1 MSGAHLSMDQAPHSA
16 EEHASM
22 APGSDRTTHSSTG
35 GSSHQTLTGEETP
48 AAAGRT
54 MAPTRS
60 GHPPALHP
68 EIAKHVSPEYDYR
81 TDEAERE
88 IRDWG
93 GDAPALPFIPRKRG
107 FSNAALNPPTAGGH
121 PSTSPHQPPSFV
133 RPGEGLETTTDARAG
148 APIRKRTR
156 SGTVWSE
163 GGYPELT
170 HVDTAFSD
178 AHRAFSRLSKQRS
191 RTARASSESSETRAG
206 SEAGD
211 NGIQEEPE
219 EEHGTDPNKV
229 EWEDDDPHNP
239 QNWTVKY
246 KWIITI
252 LCAHATLVVTFASS
266 APSSATSQVAE
277 QFNSGNEVAELTTA
291 LFLAGYVAGPLLWAP
306 LSEMFGRRPIFIL
319 TLAVFVL
326 FQIGCALAQN
336 IWTLIICRF
345 FAAVFASSPLV
356 NCGGVIADMWD
367 PVRRGDAMSLF
378 SASVFL
384 GPVLGPIIG
393 GFTVMNQSLRWR
405 WIYGWIAFWGLGS
418 WVLMTIFLPETYHP
432 ILLKQRAKRM
442 RKENPE
448 EHGDKYAELE
458 RADFSLHSII
468 TRTLARPLVMLVV
481 EPIMITVTIYLS
493 VVYGLLY
500 GLFSVIPIIFQGNR
514 GFNPG
519 ESGLVFIGVGLGTT
533 IGAAVSVWT
542 QRGYPELLRKWHGH
556 PPPEHRLF
564 GAMLAGPFLIVG
576 IFWLGW
582 TGNNPSIHW
591 AVPAVA
597 TIFIGMSFTLV
608 FISFLTYLVEVYLMY
623 SASALSGNTV
633 VRSAVAAAFPLFIRQ
648 MFTNLGIGWG
658 ASTFGFIGLAI
669 TPSPFLFYK
678 YGYKLRQMSRF
689 APCLDVD
696 MREQVLEEERQEQER
711 KEKDGDGA
719 SEKGEKTRGA
729 AKAARDNRV

>member
-1 MSGAHLSMDQAPHSA
+1 
-16 EEHASM
+16 M
-22 APGSDRTTHSSTG
+22 APGSDRTTHSGTGTGTSSQETSQTLATTG
-35 GSSHQTLTGEETP
+35 GH
-48 AAAGRT
+48 
-54 MAPTRS
+54 
-60 GHPPALHP
+60 PALHP
-68 EIAKHVSPEYDYR
+68 QIVKHVSPTGEYDYT

-88 IRDWG
+88 MRDWG
-93 GDAPALPFIPRKRG
+93 GDAPALPFFPRKRG
-107 FSNAALNPPTAGGH
+107 LSNAAANPIASGGSTAPHVPPTF
-121 PSTSPHQPPSFV
+121 T
-133 RPGEGLETTTDARAG
+133 RPGIDGAEAAADARAG
-148 APIRKRTR
+148 APFRKRTR

-178 AHRAFSRLSKQRS
+178 AHRAFSRLSRHRS
-191 RTARASSESSETRAG
+191 RSARPSSESSETRGG
-206 SEAGD
+206 SDEGD
-211 NGIQEEPE
+211 VAEEGE
-219 EEHGTDPNKV
+219 QVDQKDPNKV
-229 EWEDDDPHNP
+229 DWEEDDPHNP
-239 QNWTVKY
+239 QNWSVKY
-246 KWIITI
+246 KWLVVI
-252 LCAHATLVVTFASS
+252 LCAQATLVVTFASS
-266 APSSATSQVAE
+266 APSSATRQVA
-277 QFNSGNEVAELTTA
+277 QDFNAGTEVAELTTA

-306 LSEMFGRRPIFIL
+306 LSEMYGRRPIFVL
-319 TLAVFVL
+319 SLAVFVI

-345 FAAVFASSPLV
+345 FAALFASSPLV
-356 NCGGVIADMWD
+356 VAGGVVADVFD

-384 GPVLGPIIG
+384 GPVLGPIIA

-405 WIYGWIAFWGLGS
+405 WVYAWIAFWGLGS
-418 WVLMTIFLPETYHP
+418 WILLAIFLPETYHP
-432 ILLKQRAKRM
+432 VLLKQRAERL
-442 RKENPE
+442 RKDHPE
-448 EHGDKYAELE
+448 EHGEKYAELE

-481 EPIMITVTIYLS
+481 EPIMLTVTIYLS

-500 GLFSVIPIIFQGNR
+500 GLFSVIPIIFQQTR

-519 ESGLVFIGVGLGTT
+519 ESGLVFIGVGIGTT
-533 IGAAVSVWT
+533 IGAATSVWT

-564 GAMLAGPFLIVG
+564 GAMLAGPFLILG

-582 TGNNPSIHW
+582 TGNDPSIHW
-591 AVPAVA
+591 AVPAVS

-633 VRSAVAAAFPLFIRQ
+633 VRSAVAAAFPLFITQ

-658 ASTFGFIGLAI
+658 ASTFGFIAVAI

-678 YGYKLRQMSRF
+678 YGWRLRQMSRF
-689 APCLDVD
+689 APCLDVGL
-696 MREQVLEEERQEQER
+696 REQVFEEERQEQER
-711 KEKDGDGA
+711 KEKEEGGA
-719 SEKGEKTRGA
+719 TEKVASGSGGS
-729 AKAARDNRV
+729 AKMARDNRV

>member
-1 MSGAHLSMDQAPHSA
+1 
-16 EEHASM
+16 
-22 APGSDRTTHSSTG
+22 
-35 GSSHQTLTGEETP
+35 
-48 AAAGRT
+48 
-54 MAPTRS
+54 
-60 GHPPALHP
+60 
-68 EIAKHVSPEYDYR
+68 
-81 TDEAERE
+81 
-88 IRDWG
+88 
-93 GDAPALPFIPRKRG
+93 
-107 FSNAALNPPTAGGH
+107 
-121 PSTSPHQPPSFV
+121 
-133 RPGEGLETTTDARAG
+133 
-148 APIRKRTR
+148 
-156 SGTVWSE
+156 
-163 GGYPELT
+163 
-170 HVDTAFSD
+170 
-178 AHRAFSRLSKQRS
+178 
-191 RTARASSESSETRAG
+191 
-206 SEAGD
+206 
-211 NGIQEEPE
+211 
-219 EEHGTDPNKV
+219 DPNKV

-239 QNWTVKY
+239 QNWCVSY

-336 IWTLIICRF
+336 IWTLVICRF

-367 PVRRGDAMSLF
+367 PIRRGDAMSLF

-393 GFTVMNQSLRWR
+393 GFVSPLISLRWR

-582 TGNNPSIHW
+582 TGNYPSIHW

-696 MREQVLEEERQEQER
+696 MREQVFEEERQEQER

-719 SEKGEKTRGA
+719 SEKGERTRGA

>member
-1 MSGAHLSMDQAPHSA
+1 
-16 EEHASM
+16 M

-35 GSSHQTLTGEETP
+35 SSSSGSNETGQQTLAGETP
-48 AAAGRT
+48 AAIAT
-54 MAPTRS
+54 SS

-68 EIAKHVSPEYDYR
+68 EIAKHVSPDYDYR

-107 FSNAALNPPTAGGH
+107 FSNAALNPPTSGGRL
-121 PSTSPHQPPSFV
+121 STSPHQPPSFV
-133 RPGEGLETTTDARAG
+133 RPGEGLETANDPRAG

-206 SEAGD
+206 SEAGND
-211 NGIQEEPE
+211 GIQEEPE
-219 EEHGTDPNKV
+219 EENGRDPNKV
-229 EWEDDDPHNP
+229 EWADDDPHNP
-239 QNWTVKY
+239 QNWSVKY

-277 QFNSGNEVAELTTA
+277 QFNSGSEVAELTTA

-306 LSEMFGRRPIFIL
+306 LSEMLGRRPIFIL
-319 TLAVFVL
+319 TLAVFGL

-367 PVRRGDAMSLF
+367 PIRRGDAMSLF

-384 GPVLGPIIG
+384 GPVLGPILG

-405 WIYGWIAFWGLGS
+405 WIYGWIGFWGLGS

-500 GLFSVIPIIFQGNR
+500 GLFSVIPIIFQQTR

-582 TGNNPSIHW
+582 TGNYPSIHW

-719 SEKGEKTRGA
+719 SEKGETTRGA
-729 AKAARDNRV
+729 ARAARDNRV

>member
-1 MSGAHLSMDQAPHSA
+1 
-16 EEHASM
+16 M
-22 APGSDRTTHSSTG
+22 APAASHTSTG
-35 GSSHQTLTGEETP
+35 SSSDETSRTLIDAQQPTTTTTSSSAA
-48 AAAGRT
+48 AAAG
-54 MAPTRS
+54 
-60 GHPPALHP
+60 LHSHL
-68 EIAKHVSPEYDYR
+68 AKKHGNMSADDYS

-107 FSNAALNPPTAGGH
+107 MSNAALNKPLAG
-121 PSTSPHQPPSFV
+121 TSGPHQAPTFL
-133 RPGEGLETTTDARAG
+133 RPADGTETTIPTQDARAG
-148 APIRKRTR
+148 APVRKRTR

-191 RTARASSESSETRAG
+191 RSARPSSETSGTRAG
-206 SEAGD
+206 EGE
-211 NGIQEEPE
+211 QEDESE
-219 EEHGTDPNKV
+219 EENHRDPNKV
-229 EWEDDDPHNP
+229 EWEENDPHNP

-252 LCAHATLVVTFASS
+252 LCAQATLVVTFASS
-266 APSSATSQVAE
+266 APSSATRQVAQ
-277 QFNSGNEVAELTTA
+277 QFNTGSEVAELTTA

-306 LSEMFGRRPIFIL
+306 LSEIFGRRPIFIL
-319 TLAVFVL
+319 SLAIFVL

-336 IWTLIICRF
+336 IQTLIICRF
-345 FAAVFASSPLV
+345 LAAVFASSPLT
-356 NCGGVIADMWD
+356 NAGGVIADVWD
-367 PVRRGDAMSLF
+367 PVRRGDAMSMF

-384 GPVLGPIIG
+384 GPVIGPIAAS
-393 GFTVMNQSLRWR
+393 FTVMNQSLRWR
-405 WIYGWIAFWGLGS
+405 WIYGWIAFWGLGA
-418 WVLMTIFLPETYHP
+418 WLLLAVFLPETYHP
-432 ILLKQRAKRM
+432 VLLKKRAIRL
-442 RKENPE
+442 RKEHPE
-448 EHGDKYAELE
+448 EHGEKYAELE
-458 RADFSLHSII
+458 RADFSLKSIV

-481 EPIMITVTIYLS
+481 EPIMTTVTIYLS

-500 GLFSVIPIIFQGNR
+500 GLFSVIPIIFQQTR

-519 ESGLVFIGVGLGTT
+519 ESGLVFIGVGIGTT

-542 QRGYPELLRKWHGH
+542 QRGYPEMLRKWHGH

-582 TGNNPSIHW
+582 TGNDPSIHW

-597 TIFIGMSFTLV
+597 TIFVGMSFTLV

-633 VRSAVAAAFPLFIRQ
+633 VRSAVAAAFPLFITQ
-648 MFTNLGIGWG
+648 MFSGLGIGWG
-658 ASTFGFIGLAI
+658 CTVFGIIGAVI
-669 TPSPFLFYK
+669 APSPFLFYK
-678 YGYKLRQMSRF
+678 YGWRLRQKSRF
-689 APCLDVD
+689 APCLDVGL
-696 MREQVLEEERQEQER
+696 REQVFEEERQEKER
-711 KEKDGDGA
+711 KEKGGDGVNEETTQNGGA
-719 SEKGEKTRGA
+719 SAE
-729 AKAARDNRV
+729 RV